1 MATELALHGGGHVTI
16 AHEADNFLE
25 VTLRR
30 LASAGVCRQHAAE
43 EHRTKEPIEMSGRQS
58 HDDESVAL
66 PPRDDLAVE
75 EPRLADDQPSAAT
88 GFDQAGAT
96 VTSASLGAI
105 AVAPADG
112 FEPARIRYFGDY
124 EIVRELA
131 RGGMGVVF
139 QARQVSLNRTVALKM
154 ILAGELASETE
165 VRRFHAEAEAAA
177 NLDHPGI
184 VPVHEV
190 GQYEGHHY
198 FSMGFI
204 EGESLSQRLADGP
217 LRPQESATVLV
228 HVAEAIDYAH
238 RRGVIHRDIKPANI
252 LIDKS
257 GQPRITDFGLAKKVQ
272 GESGLTASG
281 QIMGTP
287 SYMAPEQARGDH
299 GKVGLSADVYA
310 VGATLYCMLTGRPPF
325 QAATA
330 IETVLMVISEEPVPP
345 RRLNPSVPRD
355 LETIALKCLRK
366 DPSRRYPT
374 ASALAEDLRRYLRG
388 EPILAR
394 PVGAAERGQV
404 GEATAGRLRTRCPEY
419 GGPGRLDRRRGLV
432 QLASAVVQHGARRQE
447 YAAWP
452 DQSQTGSVAGGNS
465 TQSRAACATSTRPT
479 WIARLWPSTP
489 D

>member
-1 MATELALHGGGHVTI
+1 MAAAMLQSRT
-16 AHEADNFLE
+16 EADNFLE

-30 LASAGVCRQHAAE
+30 PASAGVCRQHAAE

-75 EPRLADDQPSAAT
+75 EPRLADDQLSAAT

-96 VTSASLGAI
+96 VTSASLGAT
-105 AVAPADG
+105 AVAPADLS
-112 FEPARIRYFGDY
+112 ELARIRYFGDY

-374 ASALAEDLRRYLRG
+374 AGALAEDLRRYLRG

-394 PVGAAERGQV
+394 PVGAAER
-404 GEATAGRLRTRCPEY
+404 R
-419 GGPGRLDRRRGLV
+419 
-432 QLASAVVQHGARRQE
+432 ASG
-447 YAAWP
+447 
-452 DQSQTGSVAGGNS
+452 
-465 TQSRAACATSTRPT
+465 
-479 WIARLWPSTP
+479 
-489 D
+489 